1 MRNWGKICSKKIIFS
16 LLLAGSIIQV
26 ESVFAM
32 DSYLRELLPGSST
45 SFKHWNLER
54 SEVTGYSHY
63 HYEEL
68 FKEGARF
75 VVEKNENT
83 KPDGEVFTRKTLWFE
98 SDSGVPKWYEEE
110 DLREDFRI
118 VNTYSMKMMKTRLEK
133 SGNVME
139 FETDLSKEK
148 AVPFE
153 VVIFFLRKNLI
164 DIVQTEDYS
173 FTLFLP
179 LLALELEEKGLPRS
193 MSMIRMVAE
202 LKEKINLDTPL
213 GQMQARKILIFP
225 QSGILRALLPREKTH
240 FEFTFSAEAPYHLL
254 EFEVGETRHILT
266 KLYLKQ

>member
-1 MRNWGKICSKKIIFS
+1 MKNLEKIFSQKIIFN
-16 LLLAGSIIQV
+16 LFLVCIMIQP
-26 ESVFAM
+26 ESVEAM
-32 DSYLRELLPGSST
+32 DSYIRELLPGSRT
-45 SFKHWNLER
+45 SFKHWNLKR

-63 HYEEL
+63 KYEEL
-68 FKEGARF
+68 VKEDARF

-83 KPDGEVFTRKTLWFE
+83 KPDGEVFTRKTLWIE

-133 SGNVME
+133 SGKVME

-164 DIVQTEDYS
+164 DIVQTKDYS

-202 LKEKINLDTPL
+202 LKEKISLETPI
-213 GQMQARKILIFP
+213 GRMKGHKILIFP

-240 FEFTFSAEAPYHLL
+240 FEFIFSAEAPYHLL

-266 KLYLKQ
+266 QLFLKQ

>member
-1 MRNWGKICSKKIIFS
+1 MRNWKKSCRQIIIIN
-16 LLLAGSIIQV
+16 LLLAGLMIQAD
-26 ESVFAM
+26 SVYAM
-32 DSYLRELLPGSST
+32 DSYLSELLPGSRA
-45 SFKHWNLER
+45 SFKHWNLKR
-54 SEVTGYSHY
+54 SEVTGHSHY
-63 HYEEL
+63 RYVEL
-68 FKEGARF
+68 IKDGTRF
-75 VVEKNENT
+75 IIEKNENT

-98 SDSGVPKWYEEE
+98 LDSGVPKWYEEE

-118 VNTYSMKMMKTRLEK
+118 INTYSGKMMRTRLDK

-139 FETDLSKEK
+139 FETDLSKEQ

-164 DIVQTEDYS
+164 NILQTEDYS

-179 LLALELEEKGLPRS
+179 LLALELEDKGLPRS

-202 LKEKINLDTPL
+202 LKENISLNTSL

-240 FEFTFSAEAPYHLL
+240 FEFTFSADAPHHLL
-254 EFEVGETRHILT
+254 EFEIGETRHMLT
-266 KLYLKQ
+266 QLVLKE